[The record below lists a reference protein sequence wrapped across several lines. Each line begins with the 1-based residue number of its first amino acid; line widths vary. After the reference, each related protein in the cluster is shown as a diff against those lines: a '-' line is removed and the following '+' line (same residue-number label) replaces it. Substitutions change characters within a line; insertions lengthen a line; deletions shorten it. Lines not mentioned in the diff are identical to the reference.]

1 MNMTFS
7 AKEALETYSKFEKE
21 VVYSKRNVMTID
33 DVILS
38 EEVYDKLDAEKLIYI
53 VVDNITDEVVAFS
66 TRAEAEAYQYGEKSE
81 DQKVLDKVLEGP
93 ATDNLDAMEEAFE
106 EAREEVKEEEMKE
119 GNRIFKVLL
128 DEANEENGRQA
139 GKILGKILAEAKEN
153 EQEVKRAKP
162 YSRAHIIEK
171 SSFTSESEAIH
182 DANQIY
188 FADFPRR
195 KICTV
200 LVTPVSDR
208 RTDRDFVF
216 YKIHRSRGIVAMK
229 ISGRYQRTER
239 GDIRFIY

>member
-93 ATDNLDAMEEAFE
+93 ATDNLDT
-106 EAREEVKEEEMKE
+106 MKE
-119 GNRIFKVLL
+119 GLR
-128 DEANEENGRQA
+128 
-139 GKILGKILAEAKEN
+139 
-153 EQEVKRAKP
+153 
-162 YSRAHIIEK
+162 
-171 SSFTSESEAIH
+171 
-182 DANQIY
+182 
-188 FADFPRR
+188 
-195 KICTV
+195 
-200 LVTPVSDR
+200 
-208 RTDRDFVF
+208 
-216 YKIHRSRGIVAMK
+216 
-229 ISGRYQRTER
+229 
-239 GDIRFIY
+239 